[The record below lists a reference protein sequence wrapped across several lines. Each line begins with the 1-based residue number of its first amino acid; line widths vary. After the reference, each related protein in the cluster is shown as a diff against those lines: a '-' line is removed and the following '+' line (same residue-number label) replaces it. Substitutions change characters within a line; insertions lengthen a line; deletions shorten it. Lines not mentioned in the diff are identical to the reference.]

1 MNFVYELL
9 QLLYGFAGS
18 FAALVADTFNG
29 TLYAVDGA
37 LSAVLYNWGYDVGQY
52 GFWVPLLIVAG
63 LGVTA
68 SVSYAVLDLTDGARA
83 ALGY

>member
-1 MNFVYELL
+1 MSFVYELL
-9 QLLYGFAGS
+9 QLLYGFASS
-18 FAALVADTFNG
+18 FMALVADTFNG

-37 LSAVLYNWGYDVGQY
+37 LSAILYQWGYTVGQY
-52 GFWVPLLIVAG
+52 GFWVPILIVAG

-68 SVSYAVLDLTDGARA
+68 TASYAVLDLTDGART

>member
-1 MNFVYELL
+1 MSFVYQLL

-37 LSAVLYNWGYDVGQY
+37 LSAILYNWGYAVGQY
-52 GFWVPLLIVAG
+52 GFWVPVLIVGG

-68 SVSYAVLDLTDGARA
+68 TGSYAALDLTDGART